1 MDELEYQEEDING
14 MLDEDYEDL
23 DNDMLSLLDQM
34 QNEDK
39 RIGKIEELLED
50 LLEEEVEE
58 ELDEYTSGNKSN

>member
-23 DNDMLSLLDQM
+23 DNDMLALLDQM

>member
-1 MDELEYQEEDING
+1 
-14 MLDEDYEDL
+14 
-23 DNDMLSLLDQM
+23 M

>member
-1 MDELEYQEEDING
+1 MK
-14 MLDEDYEDL
+14 
-23 DNDMLSLLDQM
+23 
-34 QNEDK
+34 NEDK